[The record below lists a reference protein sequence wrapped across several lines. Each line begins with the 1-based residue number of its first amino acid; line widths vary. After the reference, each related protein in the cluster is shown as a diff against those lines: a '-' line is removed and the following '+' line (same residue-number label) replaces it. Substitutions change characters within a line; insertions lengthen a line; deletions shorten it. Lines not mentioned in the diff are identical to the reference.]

1 MANMHLVTGYAG
13 EAHITAADQ
22 ASLLA
27 GLFGRFEYVLYH
39 GSRFAATVQGNQVTI
54 ADGDLLMFGRHVRL
68 TEPVTLTI
76 ESGAQ
81 GYNRTDVIAVRYTKD
96 ASTDVEECNLV
107 VIQGEP
113 TTGTPKTPEWSS
125 NNLIDESA
133 TVAEMGLYRIRL
145 SGLTVG
151 EPEPIFDA
159 PVPLWYGGSVSGRM
173 IADYSVAAHML
184 DSGSVTSAKIADGAV
199 TSGKLASNSVTSAK
213 LADSSVTSAKLSGTV
228 PVSKGGTGATA
239 KAAARKNLGITS
251 GTSAPSGGSSGD
263 IYFQII

>member
-27 GLFGRFEYVLYH
+27 GLFGAERYVLNR
-39 GSRFAATVQGNQVTI
+39 GSKFAATQSGNQITI
-54 ADGDLLMFGRHVRL
+54 ADGDLLMDGRHVRL
-68 TEPVTLTI
+68 TEPVVLTI
-76 ESGAQ
+76 ENDTQ
-81 GYNRTDVIAVRYTKD
+81 GYNRIDYIAARYTKD
-96 ASTDVEECNLV
+96 ASTDVEECDLV
-107 VIQGEP
+107 VIQGTP
-113 TTGTPKTPEWSS
+113 TTGTAVAPGWNKAS
-125 NNLIDESA
+125 LLDENA
-133 TVAEMGLYRIRL
+133 TEAEFPLYRIAL
-145 SGLTVG
+145 SGSSVTEVKPLFSA
-151 EPEPIFDA
+151 EE
-159 PVPLWYGGSVSGRM
+159 PLWHTFSVHSGM
-173 IADYSVAAHML
+173 IANNAVTSAKLATD
-184 DSGSVTSAKIADGAV
+184 SVTSAKIADGAV